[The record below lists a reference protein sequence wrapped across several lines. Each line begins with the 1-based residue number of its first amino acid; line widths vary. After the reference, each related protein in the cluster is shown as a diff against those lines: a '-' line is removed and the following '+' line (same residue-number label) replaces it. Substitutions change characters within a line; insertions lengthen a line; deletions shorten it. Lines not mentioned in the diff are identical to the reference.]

1 MGLTRGFI
9 RGKTL
14 STTDDLN
21 SKANSLH
28 THSTG
33 DITSGTLPLTRGGTG
48 VTSISAL
55 KTALGI
61 SSRSSEAKIYYNG
74 YTKPSDITFDFMPCF
89 FIGEL
94 SSSSPSYIGYVM
106 IEYGIRPYEYAI
118 RITINTSGTTSPT
131 LDKN

>member
-14 STTDDLN
+14 ATTDDLN

-28 THSTG
+28 THSTN
-33 DITSGTLPLTRGGTG
+33 DITSGTLPLVRGGTG
-48 VTSISAL
+48 VTSIPAL
-55 KTALGI
+55 KSVLGI
-61 SSRSSEAKIYYNG
+61 SSRSSGAKIYY
-74 YTKPSDITFDFMPCF
+74 
-89 FIGEL
+89 
-94 SSSSPSYIGYVM
+94 
-106 IEYGIRPYEYAI
+106 YEYAI